1 MAIIHEIPV
10 YDATHHALFVTD
22 AAMTPHDPREQ
33 SVAQAAPESPEKRVW
48 RAARARVLESVLK
61 EDEIGFYKMLAQ
73 YVQDDPGIVE
83 ELRGRAY
90 AKAYFATRG
99 IRRER

>member
-33 SVAQAAPESPEKRVW
+33 SVAPAAPESPEKRVW
-48 RAARARVLESVLK
+48 RAARARVLESVFK
-61 EDEIGFYKMLAQ
+61 RGDEIGFYKMLVG
-73 YVQDDPGIVE
+73 YVADDPGIVE

-99 IRRER
+99 IRR